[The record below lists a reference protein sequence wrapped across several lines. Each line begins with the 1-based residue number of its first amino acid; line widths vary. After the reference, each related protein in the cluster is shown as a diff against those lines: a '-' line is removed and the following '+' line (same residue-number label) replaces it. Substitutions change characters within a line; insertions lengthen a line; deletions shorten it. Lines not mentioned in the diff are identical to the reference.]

1 MPISNAQTFLPTSLI
16 KTRNS
21 HLADDV
27 PAAPSGVAELTRR
40 LVARD
45 EDAFRE
51 FHTLY
56 FDRLYQFLL
65 VVARGQEHEAQE
77 ALQETL
83 LRVARS
89 PRVFDNEETLW
100 CWLRTIARNAAR
112 DGGRKR
118 RSYLTLLERFT
129 LRAPRVEQDA
139 SESAAARLNMLLNE
153 SLNELS
159 PDERSLVEGKY
170 LDGVATRDLSGSTGL
185 TEKAVESRLL
195 RLRRHLRER
204 LLKKLNEP

>member
-1 MPISNAQTFLPTSLI
+1 M
-16 KTRNS
+16 
-21 HLADDV
+21 
-27 PAAPSGVAELTRR
+27 
-40 LVARD
+40 
-45 EDAFRE
+45 
-51 FHTLY
+51 
-56 FDRLYQFLL
+56 
-65 VVARGQEHEAQE
+65 
-77 ALQETL
+77 
-83 LRVARS
+83 
-89 PRVFDNEETLW
+89 
-100 CWLRTIARNAAR
+100 
-112 DGGRKR
+112 
-118 RSYLTLLERFT
+118 
-129 LRAPRVEQDA
+129 RAPRVEQDA